1 MILPWCRRCPT
12 SPTLSIFGKRR
23 GKPKLTA
30 YLSSKDVARIKVGDS
45 VRYTTTHD
53 AKNQLFLDSTIT
65 SIDAT
70 ATKTEKGN
78 FFKIEAETNLTSEQA
93 ERLRYGWKVAC
104 R

>member
-1 MILPWCRRCPT
+1 M
-12 SPTLSIFGKRR
+12 
-23 GKPKLTA
+23 
-30 YLSSKDVARIKVGDS
+30 GDS

-53 AKNQLFLDSTIT
+53 TKNQIFLDSTIT

-78 FFKIEAETNLTSEQA
+78 FFKIEAETDLTSEQA
-93 ERLRYGWKVAC
+93 EKTSVRGGRSSADDY